1 MIDITKFCDTSRERP
16 HFNRPFKIGAHTYA
30 SNGYCAIR
38 LQLMDGIEPGTD
50 AVARV
55 AAILACAD
63 DPSIHYVPLPV
74 FSLPLASRPICGD
87 CGGAGYVRDC
97 PDCDGQGHH
106 ECARASCTQTHDCPD
121 CDGNGTVAAD
131 AASGTGCPECN
142 GTGAK
147 LDSRRLVPADGC
159 LFQAW
164 IWNLLASLPGIEVE
178 DPIHS
183 GIEKPLLFRWDGGHA
198 AMAGMLGT
206 AKPHDIRPVHA
217 TQASRAA

>member
-1 MIDITKFCDTSRERP
+1 MYD
-16 HFNRPFKIGAHTYA
+16 GHTYA
-30 SNGYCAIR
+30 SNGFCAVR
-38 LQLMDGIEPGTD
+38 MGAIEGGAPLGLIPTG
-50 AVARV
+50 APV
-55 AAILACAD
+55 AAIFARAD
-63 DPSIHYVPLPV
+63 DPSIHYAPLPV
-74 FSLPLASRPICGD
+74 FNLPPTSRPTCGD
-87 CGGAGYVRDC
+87 CGGTGFVKDC
-97 PDCDGQGHH
+97 PDCDGMGHH
-106 ECARASCTQTHDCPD
+106 ECSRASCTQTHNCPD
-121 CDGNGTVAAD
+121 CDGDGTVAATD
-131 AASGTGCPECN
+131 ASEGEPCPECN

-178 DPIHS
+178 DPIHP